1 MIEINKSIIVK
12 MNKLG
17 LRLRELRK
25 AKGSLLRQVSAFME
39 VDTAVISKF
48 ESGSKRPSET
58 QVGKLADYYNID
70 KDQLLKLWLC
80 DLVLET
86 VKDKSQALDALH
98 LAEMELRKK

>member
-1 MIEINKSIIVK
+1 

-25 AKGSLLRQVSAFME
+25 GKGSLLRQVASFME

-48 ESGSKRPSET
+48 ESGSKRPSEI
-58 QVGKLADYYNID
+58 QVGRLADYYNVD

-98 LAEMELRKK
+98 LAELELRKK